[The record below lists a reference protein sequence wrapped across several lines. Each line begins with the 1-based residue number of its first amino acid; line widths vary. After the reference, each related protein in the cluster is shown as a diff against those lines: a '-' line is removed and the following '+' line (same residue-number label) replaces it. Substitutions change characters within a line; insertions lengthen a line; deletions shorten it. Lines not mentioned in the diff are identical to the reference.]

1 MKKSNEQLQKDVQD
15 AINWEPS
22 LNAAE
27 IGVSANDGVVT
38 LTGTVPSYSQ
48 KSEAE
53 HAAENVAG
61 VRAVVEKIEIR
72 SPNSRNRTDD
82 EIAAAIVDTFKWD
95 MEVPASKVKV
105 KVENGW
111 VTLEGELHWNY
122 QRVAAEEDV
131 KFLDGVIGVTNNI
144 RIRSE
149 IRNEIKREDIED
161 ALQRS
166 VAIDPE
172 DITVVVSGTKVI
184 LTGTVG
190 TVYQKKEAERIAWNA
205 PGVWAVDNQLAVE
218 YEYETF

>member
-1 MKKSNEQLQKDVQD
+1 LQKDVQD